1 MAYELK
7 EGQGSLFKNNKVS
20 VNAPDCKGS
29 VLINGQLYE
38 IAGWKR
44 ESERAGTWLSLSV
57 KLKQDDLPAGS
68 RSDVT
73 DEKEELPF

>member
-20 VNAPDCKGS
+20 EKAPDCKGS

-38 IAGWKR
+38 IAAWKR
-44 ESERAGTWLSLSV
+44 ESERAGAWLSLSV

-68 RSDVT
+68 RSD